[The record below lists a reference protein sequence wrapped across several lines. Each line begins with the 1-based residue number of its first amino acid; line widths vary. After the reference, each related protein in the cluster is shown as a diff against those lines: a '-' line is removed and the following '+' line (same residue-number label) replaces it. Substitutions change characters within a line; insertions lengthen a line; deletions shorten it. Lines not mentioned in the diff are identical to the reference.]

1 MAHSTLKQQFEI
13 APRGPY
19 SLAASIDF
27 LSGFAPAAHKAA
39 ETANHLHL
47 AFVADGSEQS
57 VGVCLREEDGTV
69 IGEMYGEASK
79 DVVRK
84 QVARILSLDI
94 DGSDFSTVGE
104 HDPVVGK
111 LQARYP
117 GLRPV
122 CFYSTYEA
130 GAWILISHRIRITQA
145 ARLKA
150 RMARELGDIVDIHG
164 EQEYAFP
171 APTRLLQLES
181 FPGLFGRKIEY
192 LHRLAEATIA
202 GQLDAARL
210 RSLPQEEALEALQ
223 QLPGIGIFSA
233 EHILL
238 RGAGDPDYLTL
249 NEPRLPRAVA
259 LAYHLKSEPSNQ
271 ELRAISESWRPYRT
285 WVTFLLRHMLE
296 DETHEI
302 ASNYSGVPEN

>member
-1 MAHSTLKQQFEI
+1 MTRSTLTQHFEI
-13 APRGPY
+13 TPRGPF
-19 SLAASIDF
+19 SLAASIAF
-27 LSGFAPAAHKAA
+27 LGGFAPAAHKAA
-39 ETANHLHL
+39 PTADHLHL
-47 AFVADGSEQS
+47 AFVADGSEQA
-57 VGVCLREEDGTV
+57 VGVCLKEEGGIV
-69 IGEMYGEASK
+69 IGEMFGEAEQ

-94 DGSDFSTVGE
+94 DGSAFQAVGE
-104 HDPVVGK
+104 RDAVVGNM
-111 LQARYP
+111 QRRYP

-150 RMARELGDIVDIHG
+150 RIAEELGAEVDIHG
-164 EQEYAFP
+164 EKQHAFP

-181 FPGLFGRKIEY
+181 FPGLFERKIAN
-192 LHRLAEATIA
+192 LHSLAEATIE
-202 GQLDAARL
+202 GRLDADRL
-210 RSLPQEEALEALQ
+210 RSLPQVEALEELQ

-238 RGAGDPDYLTL
+238 RGAGDPDYLTF

-259 LAYHLKSEPSNQ
+259 MAYNLPSEPTDE
-271 ELRAISESWRPYRT
+271 ELRSISEGWRPYRT

-302 ASNYSGVPEN
+302 ARK

>member
-1 MAHSTLKQQFEI
+1 MTGNVWEWTATRWTHRHPAAERGSRQDDQPVAEAACC
-13 APRGPY
+13 APR
-19 SLAASIDF
+19 A
-27 LSGFAPAAHKAA
+27 
-39 ETANHLHL
+39 
-47 AFVADGSEQS
+47 
-57 VGVCLREEDGTV
+57 
-69 IGEMYGEASK
+69 
-79 DVVRK
+79 
-84 QVARILSLDI
+84 
-94 DGSDFSTVGE
+94 TVGE

-164 EQEYAFP
+164 EQVHAFP

-238 RGAGDPDYLTL
+238 RGAGEPDYLTL

-259 LAYHLKSEPSNQ
+259 LAYHLKSKPSSQ

-302 ASNYSGVPEN
+302 ASNYSI

>member
-1 MAHSTLKQQFEI
+1 M
-13 APRGPY
+13 
-19 SLAASIDF
+19 
-27 LSGFAPAAHKAA
+27 
-39 ETANHLHL
+39 
-47 AFVADGSEQS
+47 
-57 VGVCLREEDGTV
+57 
-69 IGEMYGEASK
+69 
-79 DVVRK
+79 
-84 QVARILSLDI
+84 
-94 DGSDFSTVGE
+94 
-104 HDPVVGK
+104 
-111 LQARYP
+111 QARYP

-145 ARLKA
+145 ARVKA
-150 RMARELGDIVDIHG
+150 RIAETIGDEVDIHG
-164 EQEYAFP
+164 EKQHAFP

-192 LHRLAEATIA
+192 LHRLAEATID
-202 GQLDAARL
+202 GRLDAARL

-259 LAYHLKSEPSNQ
+259 MAYNLKAEPSSE
-271 ELRAISESWRPYRT
+271 ELRTISEGWRPYRT
-285 WVTFLLRHMLE
+285 WVTFLLRLMLE

-302 ASNYSGVPEN
+302 ARK

>member
-1 MAHSTLKQQFEI
+1 MAQSTLKQRFEI
-13 APRGPY
+13 TPRGPF
-19 SLAASIDF
+19 SLAASALF
-27 LSGFAPAAHKAA
+27 LGGFAPAAHKAA
-39 ETANHLHL
+39 PTADHLHL
-47 AFVADGSEQS
+47 AFVADDSEQA
-57 VGVCLREEDGTV
+57 VGVCLREEDDTV
-69 IGEMYGEASK
+69 IGEMFGEADK

-84 QVARILSLDI
+84 QVARILSLDV
-94 DGSDFSTVGE
+94 DGSAFPLVGE
-104 HDPVVGK
+104 HDPIVGRM
-111 LQARYP
+111 QARYP

-130 GAWILISHRIRITQA
+130 GAWILIGHRIRITQA
-145 ARLKA
+145 ARVKVRIA
-150 RMARELGDIVDIHG
+150 EELGNEVDIHG
-164 EQEYAFP
+164 EKQHAFP

-192 LHRLAEATIA
+192 LHRLAEATIE
-202 GQLDAARL
+202 GRLDASRL
-210 RSLPQEEALEALQ
+210 RSLPQEEAIEALQ

-259 LAYHLKSEPSNQ
+259 MVYNLKAEPSSE
-271 ELRAISESWRPYRT
+271 ELRAISEGWRPYRT

-302 ASNYSGVPEN
+302 AGK